1 MLELTITSP
10 YLTVN
15 SVINYPK
22 GKGWSGD
29 DLSYWLS
36 TFVFV
41 CYFPKQQIGKGKVL
55 RWGREGG
62 ELTLCLSI
70 NILWSI
76 GNPMPE
82 LTFTPRCSWL

>member
-10 YLTVN
+10 YLIVN
-15 SVINYPK
+15 SVINYLK

-41 CYFPKQQIGKGKVL
+41 CYFPNNKLEKGSTEKV
-55 RWGREGG
+55 EGMG
-62 ELTLCLSI
+62 QS
-70 NILWSI
+70 
-76 GNPMPE
+76 
-82 LTFTPRCSWL
+82 